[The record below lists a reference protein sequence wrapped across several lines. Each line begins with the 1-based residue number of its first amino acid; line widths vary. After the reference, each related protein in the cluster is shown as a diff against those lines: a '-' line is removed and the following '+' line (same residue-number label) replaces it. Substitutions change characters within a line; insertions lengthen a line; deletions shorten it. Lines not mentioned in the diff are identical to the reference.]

1 VLRGGRPATAA
12 WSRTRLRGLGVPEE
26 VLAALPQQEPTDDL
40 RWLVALTDAIGATV
54 PAPASDGDADV
65 TATGRGLQGA
75 LALLRLGVT
84 GVVPSML
91 ILDGRAVPATATEL
105 ALSIRA
111 GIVG

>member
-1 VLRGGRPATAA
+1 
-12 WSRTRLRGLGVPEE
+12 VPDE
-26 VLAALPQQEPTDDL
+26 VLAALPEQDPTDDL

-54 PAPASDGDADV
+54 PAPAADGDADV
-65 TATGRGLQGA
+65 TAAGRGLRGA

-84 GVVPSML
+84 GVVPTML

-105 ALSIRA
+105 ALTIRA